1 MVSAGTAAGCQ
12 QAATALGAV
21 FQFFVRD
28 ILGMAGGIIFA
39 YAAGALHHCSGSC
52 SV

>member
-1 MVSAGTAAGCQ
+1 
-12 QAATALGAV
+12 V

-39 YAAGALHHCSGSC
+39 YAAGASNSIAPAAAASDVFCIAEWL
-52 SV
+52 